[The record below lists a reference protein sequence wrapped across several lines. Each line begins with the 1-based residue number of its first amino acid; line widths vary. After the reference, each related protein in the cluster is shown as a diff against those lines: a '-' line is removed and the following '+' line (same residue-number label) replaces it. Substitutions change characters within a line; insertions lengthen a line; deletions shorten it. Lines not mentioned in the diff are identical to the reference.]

1 MATSSDVAQNLLFIM
16 NTNNILTKVVVCNDL
31 KNTNT
36 HDDKSGT
43 TKKCVMEDIR
53 IALLGLKIKHLKK
66 QLNHLMSLA
75 VEDSETKE
83 QTRRRIILLKAQFKM
98 KMPELRQVEMCN
110 TQIEGTPEKTLAEIS
125 EMISSFTDEDLKNTA
140 IKGRLEEIRAELRN
154 MGKTLRAGL
163 E

>member
-1 MATSSDVAQNLLFIM
+1 
-16 NTNNILTKVVVCNDL
+16 
-31 KNTNT
+31 
-36 HDDKSGT
+36 
-43 TKKCVMEDIR
+43 MEDIR